1 MAASDQEVQKVLE
14 EDTSNRS
21 SSGSAISYSESCS
34 YFGSEVAG
42 KFFSLSLSLYLE
54 QLTSF
59 SISVYSN
66 FNSFSL

>member
-1 MAASDQEVQKVLE
+1 MAASDQEFQKVLE

-42 KFFSLSLSLYLE
+42 KFFSLSLSISL
-54 QLTSF
+54 F
-59 SISVYSN
+59 STAHFIL
-66 FNSFSL
+66 SLCVQ